1 MNQGQKFTKQITN
14 YYLSNE
20 EEEEEERKFTNT
32 NHSHPIIK
40 IFIESFII
48 ESLLKKKKKSR
59 IPMEAT
65 CISLTKNKKRIEST
79 FL

>member
-1 MNQGQKFTKQITN
+1 MNQRQKFTKQITN

-40 IFIESFII
+40 ILIESFVT
-48 ESLLKKKKKSR
+48 ESLLKKKKNHEYQWKQHV
-59 IPMEAT
+59 
-65 CISLTKNKKRIEST
+65 SLSQKKKRIEST